1 MNLYICFLVFDIVS
15 IINGCSRSAK
25 NSFYG
30 KFHDIHDV
38 LIQRKQVGKFEI
50 RLSQRSAV
58 FDLLTY

>member
-1 MNLYICFLVFDIVS
+1 
-15 IINGCSRSAK
+15 
-25 NSFYG
+25 
-30 KFHDIHDV
+30 